1 MGGDMMKKI
10 GLRTGYALAALVAG
24 VLVASPVFAD
34 KPDWA
39 GGGNKGKK
47 HERDRDE
54 GQKGGGSHQ
63 GRGGD
68 HFSDRQRVAIRE
80 YYAAEFRGGRCPPGL
95 AKKHNGCMPPGQ
107 AKKWGIGYVLPRDVV
122 YYDLPPALSV
132 QIGVAPPG
140 YRYVRVAGDILMIAI
155 GTSMVVDAIEDLGRR

>member
-1 MGGDMMKKI
+1 MMKHI

-24 VLVASPVFAD
+24 VLAAGPVFAD

-63 GRGGD
+63 GKGGD
-68 HFSDRQRVAIRE
+68 HFTDRQRLAIRE
-80 YYAAEFRGGRCPPGL
+80 YYAAEFRGGNCPPGL

-107 AKKWGIGYVLPRDVV
+107 AKKWGVGQPLPRDVV
-122 YYDLPPALSV
+122 YYELPSTLV
-132 QIGVAPPG
+132 VKIGTPPPG
-140 YRYVRVAGDILMIAI
+140 YKYVRVASDILMIAV
-155 GTSMVVDAIEDLGRR
+155 GTGMVVSAIQDLGRM